1 MNILNAVINSTY
13 TKYPIYNNE
22 ASFQETKPSNNNIEK
37 KSSKKVLA
45 SSLAGSVIGI
55 AAAVGGVYAMAKK
68 GSPTASIKNL
78 RYEEKDIL
86 LIGAG
91 SVLGGLSGGLLA
103 DKNKKNVKPKLRE
116 ASQMFFGS
124 LVCPLGFLAVTER
137 LLDKSGFKLPKIN
150 SGSAFAKKA
159 NVLLSALPKIAVT
172 AGSLI
177 AGMEIGNAIM
187 NKINNKIFKE
197 EVKHDVHPSDY
208 LVHTDDACV
217 AASLL
222 LKDSKTFA
230 SVTSKLLPASF
241 ILSGVKTGI
250 QKAD

>member
-1 MNILNAVINSTY
+1 MNILNEAINSTY
-13 TKYPIYNNE
+13 TKYPLYNSKT
-22 ASFQETKPSNNNIEK
+22 AVQKTKTVNTNFGNKE
-37 KSSKKVLA
+37 SKKVLA
-45 SSLAGSVIGI
+45 SSIAGSVLGI

-68 GSPTASIKNL
+68 GDPSASIKNL

-91 SVLGGLSGGLLA
+91 SVLGGLSGGLLT
-103 DKNKKNVKPKLRE
+103 DNNKNNVKPKLRE

-124 LVCPLGFLAVTER
+124 LVCPLGILSATEK
-137 LLDKSGFKLPKIN
+137 LLDKSGFKLPLIH
-150 SGSAFAKKA
+150 SGSAFAKTA
-159 NVLLSALPKIAVT
+159 NVFLEALPKIAVT

-177 AGMEIGNAIM
+177 AGMEIGNNIM
-187 NKINNKIFKE
+187 NKVNNKIFKE
-197 EVKHDVHPSDY
+197 EVKHEVHPSDY

-230 SVTSKLLPASF
+230 SATSKLLPASF

-250 QKAD
+250 QKKD